1 METERIEALKRRV
14 ASDPAS
20 VSFATLAEEYRR
32 AGQRDAAIATCLAGL
47 ARRPDYV
54 SARVTLGRA
63 LLDSGRQAEARV
75 QFEMVVRLAPENLA
89 AIRALALMHE
99 RETGDTTVQPMAAAT
114 PGDAPPAALSGLE
127 TFLAAIRKTR
137 ATTQN
142 PHTRAAS

>member
-1 METERIEALKRRV
+1 METARIAALKRRV
-14 ASDPAS
+14 DSDPAS
-20 VSFATLAEEYRR
+20 VSFAALAEEYRR
-32 AGQRDAAIATCLAGL
+32 AGQCDAAIATCLAGL
-47 ARRPDYV
+47 KHRPEYA

-63 LLDSGRQAEARV
+63 LVEAGRTAEARV

-99 RETGDTTVQPMAAAT
+99 RDSADSTAQPLAAAT
-114 PGDAPPAALSGLE
+114 TGDASPAALSALE
-127 TFLAAIRKTR
+127 NFLAAIRKTR